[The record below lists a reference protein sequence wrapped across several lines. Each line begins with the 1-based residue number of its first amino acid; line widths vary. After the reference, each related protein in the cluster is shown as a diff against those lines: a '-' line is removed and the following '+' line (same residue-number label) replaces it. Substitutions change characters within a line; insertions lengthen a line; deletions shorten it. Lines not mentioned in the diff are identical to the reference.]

1 MEILKQLRKQNK
13 KSQQDVADFLGVNRG
28 TYANYELGKR
38 EPDFD
43 TLRRIAEYFNV
54 SIDYLLGHDV
64 STASNPEKKERDDA
78 ALEKMFEDDKD
89 TLRFIKDNQISFD
102 GEIYDLSDEG
112 FLMLKNAILLAIR
125 EVKNAE

>member
-1 MEILKQLRKQNK
+1 MEVLKQLRKQNK

-64 STASNPEKKERDDA
+64 FTASNPEKKERDDA

>member
-1 MEILKQLRKQNK
+1 MRLKEIRKAAGFTQKQ
-13 KSQQDVADFLGVNRG
+13 
-28 TYANYELGKR
+28 
-38 EPDFD
+38 
-43 TLRRIAEYFNV
+43 IAEKIGIGQNTYSYWENGKTKIDNVSLAKLASIFNV
-54 SIDYLLGHDV
+54 SIDQILGHDV
-64 STASNPEKKERDDA
+64 GIEKKERDDA

>member
-1 MEILKQLRKQNK
+1 MRLKEIRKAAGFTQKQ
-13 KSQQDVADFLGVNRG
+13 
-28 TYANYELGKR
+28 
-38 EPDFD
+38 
-43 TLRRIAEYFNV
+43 IAEKIGIGQNTYSYWENGKTKIDNVSVAKLASIFNV
-54 SIDYLLGHDV
+54 SIDQILGHDV
-64 STASNPEKKERDDA
+64 GIEKKERDDA